1 MRIFYRGA
9 TVSFNHTFYDS
20 SGDPTAPSSANLHLA
35 YPSTARHPNSIPDHY
50 ASTTVALTFD
60 STTQSWNGDWASRVA
75 SPGTVFYHIE
85 ADDLTLAVEDGQF
98 QLRGNPANMFIRAST

>member
-9 TVSFNHTFYDS
+9 TVSFSHIFYDS
-20 SGDPTAPSSANLHLA
+20 SGDATAPSSANLHLA
-35 YPSTARHPNSIPDHY
+35 YPSTEKHDTIPVHY
-50 ASTTVALTFD
+50 TSTTVALTFD
-60 STTQSWNGDWASRVA
+60 STTLAWNGDWASRVA

-98 QLRGNPANMFIRAST
+98 SLRGNPANMFIHAST

>member
-9 TVSFNHTFYDS
+9 TVSFSHTFFDS
-20 SGDPTAPSSANLHLA
+20 SGDLTAPSSANLHLA
-35 YPSTARHPNSIPDHY
+35 YPSTACFDTIPVHY
-50 ASTTVALTFD
+50 KSTTVALTFN
-60 STTQSWNGDWASRVA
+60 TTTGSWDGDWASRVA

-98 QLRGNPANMFIRAST
+98 SLRGNPANMFIHAST